1 MNRETFWRRMKDLW
15 IENNEIET
23 PLTIEDLLDDAATL
37 GLEGASEIY
46 LAMVSETKQEF
57 DKLNDVG

>member
-1 MNRETFWRRMKDLW
+1 MKDLW

-23 PLTIEDLLDDAATL
+23 PLTIEDLLDDSATL

-46 LAMVSETKQEF
+46 LAMVSETRRQF
-57 DKLNDVG
+57 DKLQDVG

>member
-1 MNRETFWRRMKDLW
+1 MNRGTFLRRMKDLW

-23 PLTIEDLLDDAATL
+23 PLTIEDLLDDSATL

-46 LAMVSETKQEF
+46 LAMVSETRRQF
-57 DKLNDVG
+57 DKLQDVG